1 LVFEAG
7 LSYVVP
13 ASLELEISPA
23 SASRVLIV
31 QVCTVTP
38 GSPKSQKT
46 LLIFKNIQA
55 LFITTLMCEHM
66 FTVKSENTGEV
77 YPVAVKVHLV
87 FLQPVEA
94 GGAIP
99 KHKIG
104 HC

>member
-1 LVFEAG
+1 
-7 LSYVVP
+7 
-13 ASLELEISPA
+13 
-23 SASRVLIV
+23 
-31 QVCTVTP
+31 
-38 GSPKSQKT
+38 
-46 LLIFKNIQA
+46 
-55 LFITTLMCEHM
+55 
-66 FTVKSENTGEV
+66 VKSENTGEV